1 MPLQDRILGQF
12 QASAQATLDAAA
24 PLAPLIDEGSGL
36 ILNCLTQGGKILAC
50 ASGASAASAQIF
62 AALMV
67 NRFEHERPGLAAI
80 ALAADTS
87 ILTSIAD
94 DHGYDQVFARQIK
107 ALGLP
112 GDVLLVLADGANLP
126 GVLAAVD
133 AAHARG
139 MSVIAMTG
147 RDGGA
152 VAEQMGEVDVL
163 MCVPAETDA
172 RIHEIHLLSLHCLCD
187 AVDSVLLGVE

>member
-1 MPLQDRILGQF
+1 
-12 QASAQATLDAAA
+12 
-24 PLAPLIDEGSGL
+24 
-36 ILNCLTQGGKILAC
+36 
-50 ASGASAASAQIF
+50 
-62 AALMV
+62 
-67 NRFEHERPGLAAI
+67 
-80 ALAADTS
+80 
-87 ILTSIAD
+87 
-94 DHGYDQVFARQIK
+94 
-107 ALGLP
+107 
-112 GDVLLVLADGANLP
+112 VLLVLADGANLP

>member
-1 MPLQDRILGQF
+1 MPMQDRILGHF

-24 PLAPLIDEGSGL
+24 SLAPLIDQGSAL

-50 ASGASAASAQIF
+50 GNGASAASAQIF

-67 NRFEHERPGLAAI
+67 NRLEHERPGLAAI
-80 ALAADTS
+80 ALAADTT
-87 ILTSIAD
+87 ILTSIAE
-94 DHGYDQVFARQIK
+94 DHGYDQVFARQVK

-112 GDVLLVLADGANLP
+112 GDVLLMLTDGANLP
-126 GVLAAVD
+126 GTLAAVD

-147 RDGGA
+147 RDAGA

-163 MCVPAETDA
+163 MCVPAETDT

-187 AVDSVLLGVE
+187 AVDSILVGVE